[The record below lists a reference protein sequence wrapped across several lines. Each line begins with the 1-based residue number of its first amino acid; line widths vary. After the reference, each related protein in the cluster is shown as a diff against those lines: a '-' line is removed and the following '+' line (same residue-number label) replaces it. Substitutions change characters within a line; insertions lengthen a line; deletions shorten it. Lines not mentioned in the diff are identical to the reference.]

1 MKKYELTNE
10 TIKYRG
16 KNLYRIKALIDF
28 GNVKKGTRG
37 GFIEKEENLSV
48 SGNAFVYGDA
58 KVCDDAR
65 VSGNAQVSGN
75 ALVCGCAFVYG
86 AAKVCDDAL
95 VCDNALVYGAAKVCD
110 NAQVSGNAKVCDNAR
125 VSGNARV
132 YGDAQVSGNAKV
144 CDNAQVRDNAQVC
157 DDALVDKSINY
168 AVINGFGTCCR
179 PTTFFRCQD
188 KTVKVSCGCFLG
200 TIDEFRNQV
209 KNTRGGKI
217 AKEYLMIADLME
229 MHFCEAEDEYDD

>member
-95 VCDNALVYGAAKVCD
+95 V
-110 NAQVSGNAKVCDNAR
+110 
-125 VSGNARV
+125 
-132 YGDAQVSGNAKV
+132 
-144 CDNAQVRDNAQVC
+144 
-157 DDALVDKSINY
+157 DKSINY

-229 MHFCEAEDEYDD
+229 MHFSEDGYDD